1 MTESMGGGAG
11 SLRGLGGIGGAYSHR
26 RAGQCGQKV
35 IWGLQFKY
43 QPLNGSV
50 CGASEQLTTQV

>member
-1 MTESMGGGAG
+1 MDFITLS
-11 SLRGLGGIGGAYSHR
+11 GLGGARGDYSHR
-26 RAGQCGQKV
+26 RAGQCGQNV

-50 CGASEQLTTQV
+50 CGASEELTTQV